1 MVKILKKFIPKQIND
16 FFKRHYYTEKSHWLK
31 IRYSGQN
38 LQKNII
44 NVDQEKYENLKFFDE
59 AEHQIGRFLNIKRVL
74 QTVQDFN
81 IKGDLVEFGTFQ
93 GESLKLF
100 DLALNK
106 KIKKKMVGIDSFEG
120 LPESSTIWV
129 KRTFANTCFELVSKE
144 LKSQIK
150 NFSDIEL
157 IKGWFNDP
165 LVAKKLYEKVQ
176 DIAIVHFD
184 ADLGSSTLDA
194 LKIIEPYFKNRKQP
208 IYFLFDDWGCHPNEV
223 PEAFNKWLNNAK
235 PKFKIKE
242 KIIFFTNLTRYYE
255 ITFENKT

>member
-1 MVKILKKFIPKQIND
+1 ML
-16 FFKRHYYTEKSHWLK
+16 
-31 IRYSGQN
+31 
-38 LQKNII
+38 
-44 NVDQEKYENLKFFDE
+44 
-59 AEHQIGRFLNIKRVL
+59 
-74 QTVQDFN
+74 
-81 IKGDLVEFGTFQ
+81 
-93 GESLKLF
+93 
-100 DLALNK
+100 
-106 KIKKKMVGIDSFEG
+106 GIDIFEG

-150 NFSDIEL
+150 NFSDVAL

-208 IYFLFDDWGCHPNEV
+208 IYFFDDWGCHPNEV
-223 PEAFNKWLNNAK
+223 RKLNKWLNNA
-235 PKFKIKE
+235 
-242 KIIFFTNLTRYYE
+242 NL
-255 ITFENKT
+255 NLK